1 MFSLFGKKEFKP
13 KIVDRVFISSKA
25 KINAILE
32 KIQHQ
37 PDIILITW
45 FEESYNLLEQL
56 IQSNNLKTEIFTA
69 SEIAPHHI
77 QNQTV
82 LFFEHYPLAIKEKEL
97 LERLQLREAIFYSA
111 LDEPLFKHFGGDK
124 IIATM
129 ERMGLSE
136 NEAIEHTMITNAIK
150 NAQEKISGEISF
162 EHSAS
167 SQSEWFFKNI
177 VK

>member
-45 FEESYNLLEQL
+45 FEESYSLLEQL
-56 IQSNNLKTEIFTA
+56 IQSNNLKAEIFMA
-69 SEIAPHHI
+69 GEIAAHHI
-77 QNQTV
+77 QNKAV
-82 LFFEHYPLAIKEKEL
+82 LFSEHYALAIKEREL
-97 LERLQLREAIFYSA
+97 LERLQIREALFYSA
-111 LDEPLFKHFGGDK
+111 LDEPLFRHFGGDK
-124 IIATM
+124 IIAIM

-150 NAQEKISGEISF
+150 NAQEKISREIAL
-162 EHSAS
+162 EHSAL
-167 SQSEWFFKNI
+167 SQSEWFSKNI
-177 VK
+177 LK